1 MIVYFPEPDENELY
15 YSLIA
20 RFHSYSTDTAA
31 SNTLKEFSGTKHRIN
46 LDVPMGIDILIPK
59 IEKFSNRYSISY
71 NNPLHKTL
79 SQGTML
85 TRQLKEWHT
94 YESR

>member
-59 IEKFSNRYSISY
+59 IEKFSNRYSIDY
-71 NNPLHKTL
+71 FI
-79 SQGTML
+79 QY
-85 TRQLKEWHT
+85 HT
-94 YESR
+94 IILFIKPFRKVQR